1 MQRKLRLGLSSI
13 ALIAVIL
20 AGCSTATHRQAQQ
33 PGWAT
38 QQAWAEFKACVKSVM
53 DQSEYAALLAHT
65 LDLDTMQPTI
75 TQLTDETIPSEQDAR
90 LFAARFD
97 ATNRCREELLT
108 DIAIPRPDLTPI
120 LADEFTQAG
129 AFAVLV
135 VERKI
140 TWAEA
145 ARRSQMLSGDLR
157 QRITAADLQWIAD
170 LNPFHQADM
179 AQLQA
184 AAAQSEQQER
194 IKEAT
199 RPVVTNG
206 AGSVRPY

>member
-13 ALIAVIL
+13 ALIALIL
-20 AGCSTATHRQAQQ
+20 PGCSTAAHRQAQQ

-38 QQAWAEFKACVKSVM
+38 QEAWAEFKACVKSVM
-53 DQSEYAALLAHT
+53 DQSEYAALLVHT

-97 ATNRCREELLT
+97 ATNRCREELLM
-108 DIAIPRPDLTPI
+108 DIAIPRPDLAPI

-129 AFAVLV
+129 AIAVLV
-135 VERKI
+135 VERKV

-157 QRITAADLQWIAD
+157 QKITAADLQWIAE

-199 RPVVTNG
+199 RPAVTNG

>member
-1 MQRKLRLGLSSI
+1 
-13 ALIAVIL
+13 
-20 AGCSTATHRQAQQ
+20 
-33 PGWAT
+33 
-38 QQAWAEFKACVKSVM
+38 M
-53 DQSEYAALLAHT
+53 DQSEYAALLVHT

-97 ATNRCREELLT
+97 ATNRCREELLM
-108 DIAIPRPDLTPI
+108 DIAIPRPDLAPI

-129 AFAVLV
+129 TIAVLV
-135 VERKI
+135 VERKV

-170 LNPFHQADM
+170 
-179 AQLQA
+179 
-184 AAAQSEQQER
+184 
-194 IKEAT
+194 
-199 RPVVTNG
+199 
-206 AGSVRPY
+206 

>member
-13 ALIAVIL
+13 ALIALIL
-20 AGCSTATHRQAQQ
+20 AGCSTAAHRQAQQ
-33 PGWAT
+33 PGWAA
-38 QQAWAEFKACVKSVM
+38 QEAWAEFKACVKSVM
-53 DQSEYAALLAHT
+53 DQSEYAALLVHT

-75 TQLTDETIPSEQDAR
+75 TQLTDETVPSERDAR
-90 LFAARFD
+90 LFEARFD
-97 ATNRCREELLT
+97 DTNRCREGLLT
-108 DIAIPRPDLTPI
+108 DIAIPRPDLAPI

-129 AFAVLV
+129 AIGVLV
-135 VERKI
+135 VEREV

-157 QRITAADLQWIAD
+157 QRITAAELQWIAD

-199 RPVVTNG
+199 RPAVANG

>member
-13 ALIAVIL
+13 ALIALIL
-20 AGCSTATHRQAQQ
+20 AGCSTAALRQAQQ

-38 QQAWAEFKACVKSVM
+38 QEAWAEFQACVKSVE
-53 DQSEYAALLAHT
+53 DQSEYAALLVHT

-75 TQLTDETIPSEQDAR
+75 AQFADGTIPSEQDAR

-97 ATNRCREELLT
+97 ETNRCRQELLT
-108 DIAIPRPDLTPI
+108 DVAIPRPDLVPI

-129 AFAVLV
+129 AIAVLV
-135 VERKI
+135 VERKV

-157 QRITAADLQWIAD
+157 QRITAAELQWIAD

-184 AAAQSEQQER
+184 AAAQSERQEL

-199 RPVVTNG
+199 RPAVTNG
-206 AGSVRPY
+206 ADSVRPY